1 MVDIRP
7 ANAIISVSD
16 KAGLKE
22 LSSGLTRHGIKILST
37 GGTSI
42 ALRNLDFP
50 VTEISAYTESPE
62 LMNGRLK
69 TLHPKIHGG
78 LLARRDQDN
87 AEMLE
92 NEIEGIDLLFVNFYP
107 FERVLEKHASNFER
121 IIENIDIG
129 GPAMVRSAAKNFSSV
144 GVVVDTSDYELIVEQ
159 LDKNS

>member
-22 LSSGLTRHGIKILST
+22 LSSGLTRRRIKILST

-69 TLHPKIHGG
+69 TCTPKSMAVC
-78 LLARRDQDN
+78 LR
-87 AEMLE
+87 
-92 NEIEGIDLLFVNFYP
+92 EGTKIMP
-107 FERVLEKHASNFER
+107 RCWRMK
-121 IIENIDIG
+121 
-129 GPAMVRSAAKNFSSV
+129 
-144 GVVVDTSDYELIVEQ
+144 
-159 LDKNS
+159 

>member
-92 NEIEGIDLLFVNFYP
+92 NEIEGIDLLFVNFSLVFVGAIK
-107 FERVLEKHASNFER
+107 FECAEGTMFRT
-121 IIENIDIG
+121 DI
-129 GPAMVRSAAKNFSSV
+129 AAKAHA
-144 GVVVDTSDYELIVEQ
+144 Q
-159 LDKNS
+159 